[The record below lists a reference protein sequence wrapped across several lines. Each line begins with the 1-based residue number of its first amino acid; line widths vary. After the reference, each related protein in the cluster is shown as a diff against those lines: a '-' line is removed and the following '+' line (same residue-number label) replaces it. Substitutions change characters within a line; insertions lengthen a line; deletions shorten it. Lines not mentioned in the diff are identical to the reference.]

1 LKKENRTKEQL
12 NKAWKL
18 FQPQMECALFHTTA
32 LIDDYYQIR
41 TLIDDGAACYAA
53 INERLAQRLKLP
65 MVDMDTRRIE
75 GVIGGATTHLDKVT
89 TFTLDIGGLKTT
101 KAWAYVVPNQS
112 EDLILGHP
120 WLKSQLAKINTTKS
134 QITFEQY
141 DFSLSSDEEQLANP
155 NSASRYFRVT
165 PVPASVYAALA
176 TRQRKT
182 KNPRTQIF
190 AVTLAD
196 IEKALKPKPTLSM
209 EQVLVLIPKH
219 YKSEAEA
226 WNPTTASQLPPH
238 RPGINHKIH
247 LEKDANGKPRDV
259 L

>member
-1 LKKENRTKEQL
+1 
-12 NKAWKL
+12 
-18 FQPQMECALFHTTA
+18 
-32 LIDDYYQIR
+32 
-41 TLIDDGAACYAA
+41 
-53 INERLAQRLKLP
+53 
-65 MVDMDTRRIE
+65 
-75 GVIGGATTHLDKVT
+75 
-89 TFTLDIGGLKTT
+89 
-101 KAWAYVVPNQS
+101 
-112 EDLILGHP
+112 
-120 WLKSQLAKINTTKS
+120 
-134 QITFEQY
+134 
-141 DFSLSSDEEQLANP
+141 LSSDEEQLANP